1 MSEKDLGYLMRAVED
16 LSELVKSHMDREEKD
31 REDINLRL
39 KKIEDELNIYKIVY
53 RGAKWIFALILLIIT
68 LKFGDIP
75 RLFGK

>member
-16 LSELVKSHMDREEKD
+16 LSELVQSHMDREEKD
-31 REDINLRL
+31 RKDINQRL
-39 KKIEDELNIYKIVY
+39 KKIEDELNVYKTVY